1 MWNQTLMKTS
11 LVFVL
16 GFGQGLLTSPKA
28 VAETPVQHKLERGG
42 QVSVHNP
49 KGSVAI
55 QGWDQETVEAVAT
68 RQGKV
73 VGVDISQ
80 DSADHLVI
88 APSPRSASDVHLE
101 IKVPR
106 YAEIK
111 SLECGE
117 DIKVNGVA
125 GAVRVT
131 STSGNL
137 EISQVGPLNASTTS
151 GDIRVETVSGRTLV
165 NTSSGNIQILR
176 AGPTEAKTTSGD
188 VSVADTEGAVTART
202 NSGKITARNIG
213 GDLFVK
219 TISGG
224 VSAENVKGLVNASS
238 TSQEITVKNA
248 SGDAKAISI
257 SGDVRLECVK
267 GRAESNTVSGSIS
280 LEGIGGD
287 VEATT
292 TSGDVRFNG
301 ILRPT
306 GHYRLKSF
314 SGEARMNLAGS
325 VPGFTAALS
334 TYSGDI
340 ETDFTLTV
348 ESPERQGAV
357 NRRLVG
363 RYGDGKTQVS
373 LESFSGEI
381 QLKKGNAD
389 KSEDCR

>member
-1 MWNQTLMKTS
+1 MWNQTLIST
-11 LVFVL
+11 LLIFVL
-16 GFGQGLLTSPKA
+16 GFGQELLASPNA
-28 VAETPVQHKLERGG
+28 LAETPVQHKLERGG
-42 QVSVHNP
+42 QVSVLNP

-73 VGVDISQ
+73 VGVEISQ
-80 DSADHLVI
+80 DSANHLVI
-88 APSPRSASDVHLE
+88 APSPRSASDVHLD
-101 IKVPR
+101 IKLPR

-111 SLECGE
+111 SVECRE
-117 DIKVNGVA
+117 DVKVTGVT

-151 GDIRVETVSGRTLV
+151 GDIRVEAVSGRTLV

-188 VSVADTEGAVTART
+188 VRVADTEGAVTARS

-213 GDLFVK
+213 GDLWVK
-219 TISGG
+219 TISGE
-224 VSAENVKGLVNASS
+224 VLAENVKGLVNASS
-238 TSQEITVKNA
+238 TSQEITVRNA
-248 SGDAKAISI
+248 SSDVKAISI

-267 GRAESNTVSGSIS
+267 GRAESSTVSGSIS

-287 VEATT
+287 IEATT

-301 ILRPT
+301 MLRST

-314 SGEARMNLAGS
+314 SGEARMNLAGF

-340 ETDFTLTV
+340 ETDFALTV

-373 LESFSGEI
+373 LESFSGGI
-381 QLKKGNAD
+381 QLKKGDAGKAVN
-389 KSEDCR
+389 CR